1 MKNFPNRESDDV
13 LIIWKQFISTV
24 ENDLEIMMFL
34 MDGDGF
40 LSFSIYSYVERES
53 KSPGFNSLTFS
64 SNKRTNTF
72 GMTLSV
78 AQIIVEDFWSTLFLQ
93 CCFSSFA
100 GIHFCTAHLRS
111 QDFTQVWVW
120 TWTGPR
126 PVTAK
131 RAKILTPPPPC
142 LILDVVFYVYVHYD
156 QTIQSPLFSL
166 SFFVQIRIRIL
177 Y

>member
-53 KSPGFNSLTFS
+53 KSPGFNSLSFS

-78 AQIIVEDFWSTLFLQ
+78 AQIIVEDFLVNSFLH
-93 CCFSSFA
+93 SSFKVPGFHWGQNHHSSA
-100 GIHFCTAHLRS
+100 AVF
-111 QDFTQVWVW
+111 D
-120 TWTGPR
+120 TWCFMCMCIM
-126 PVTAK
+126 AK
-131 RAKILTPPPPC
+131 
-142 LILDVVFYVYVHYD
+142 
-156 QTIQSPLFSL
+156 QSPLFSP
-166 SFFVQIRIRIL
+166 SFFVQIRIKIL
-177 Y
+177 

>member
-53 KSPGFNSLTFS
+53 KSPGFNSLSFS

-72 GMTLSV
+72 RMTLSV
-78 AQIIVEDFWSTLFLQ
+78 AQIIVEDFLVNSFLH
-93 CCFSSFA
+93 SSFKVP
-100 GIHFCTAHLRS
+100 GFHWGLGLDLDWTTSCNCKTS
-111 QDFTQVWVW
+111 QNHHSSAAVFD
-120 TWTGPR
+120 TWCFICMCIM
-126 PVTAK
+126 AK
-131 RAKILTPPPPC
+131 
-142 LILDVVFYVYVHYD
+142 
-156 QTIQSPLFSL
+156 QSPLFSL

-177 Y
+177 